1 MEVTD
6 TRMAAPAAYRH
17 AIVVANGDAD
27 PTRLRELVGADPR
40 SLLIAAD
47 GGARAVL
54 EIGLL
59 PDLVVGDGD
68 SLTQADR
75 DRLGAAGV
83 ELRLAPPD
91 KDESD
96 TELCL
101 LAAVEAGAT
110 RIAIHGGFG
119 GDRPEHTVANLLL
132 LADPRL
138 DGREV
143 ELDAAGSRI
152 IRIGADDSGGRLDI
166 AGAPGD
172 YVSLFAIGGPVTD
185 VRTTGLRFPL
195 ADETLT
201 VGPARGL
208 SNELVGSV
216 GRVETGTGRL
226 LVVITPR
233 ATTHQ
238 PAAEGMDHP

>member
-1 MEVTD
+1 MEASD

-17 AIVVANGDAD
+17 AVVVANGDAD
-27 PTRLRELVGADPR
+27 PTRLRELIDADPR
-40 SLLIAAD
+40 PLLIAAD

-54 EIGLL
+54 AIGLL

-68 SLTQADR
+68 SLTPR
-75 DRLGAAGV
+75 RSRRLVAAGV
-83 ELRLAPPD
+83 ELRLASPD

-101 LAAVEAGAT
+101 LAAIEAGAT
-110 RIAIHGGFG
+110 RITILGAFG

-143 ELDAAGSRI
+143 ELHAGGVPDHPHRRGSTTARAWTSPAHPGTTSRCS
-152 IRIGADDSGGRLDI
+152 RSADRS
-166 AGAPGD
+166 PG
-172 YVSLFAIGGPVTD
+172 SA
-185 VRTTGLRFPL
+185 RRGLRFPL

-201 VGPARGL
+201 VGPTRGL
-208 SNELVGSV
+208 SNELVADDGP
-216 GRVETGTGRL
+216 RRDRQR
-226 LVVITPR
+226 TPPRRHHASSHDR
-233 ATTHQ
+233 ATCR
-238 PAAEGMDHP
+238 